1 MKALFIGIIIL
12 STIVINACSVTRN
25 IDTTGFTISG
35 NVVSYNNK
43 PMAELKGI
51 EFALDNKKFVKEMSF
66 SLLHGDDNDKIRN
79 LIAFL
84 HNHYKEYEIEIEI
97 PMDSFKVE

>member
-1 MKALFIGIIIL
+1 MKALFFGTIL
-12 STIVINACSVTRN
+12 LSLLTLNACSVTRN
-25 IDTTGFTISG
+25 IDTTGFAITG
-35 NVVSYNNK
+35 NVITYNNK

-66 SLLHGDDNDKIRN
+66 TLLHGENNDKIRN

-84 HNHYKEYEIEIEI
+84 HNHYKEYEIEVEI